1 MVDSPI
7 YIELLKNAYKR
18 GYEPPKEQIL
28 LSIQGQTIG
37 ALQSYVVVSGL
48 PKSGKSTFITSMVA
62 SSFNNYDIFGMKLQ
76 TLPERNKILYIDT
89 ESSEYDFYKHMN
101 RIKDVANVN
110 ELPTFFDS
118 FCLRKE
124 NPKTIK
130 LMIEAYLQNNPQC
143 SIIIIDGLL
152 DLVLSAND
160 ELESRLTV
168 NWIKEITTIYN
179 LLLIGIL
186 HTGKNEGKTL
196 GHLGSNTDR
205 WAQSTLS
212 VKKEE
217 SGSFILEP
225 KFLRSSGGFKP
236 IEIQYSLDDNNFIQ
250 VNAMDTEVPKI
261 KHFSNYTELEHN
273 NILNTIFEKQKYYK
287 YENLLTEISK
297 IENRGINFSKSYL
310 KYFKDKNFIS
320 KNTQNEYFDYRNNF

>member
-1 MVDSPI
+1 
-7 YIELLKNAYKR
+7 
-18 GYEPPKEQIL
+18 
-28 LSIQGQTIG
+28 
-37 ALQSYVVVSGL
+37 
-48 PKSGKSTFITSMVA
+48 VA
-62 SSFNNYDIFGMKLQ
+62 SSFNSYDIFGMKLQ
-76 TLPERNKILYIDT
+76 TLPARNKILYIDT
-89 ESSEYDFYKHMN
+89 ESSEYDYYKHMN
-101 RIKDVANVN
+101 RIKDVGNIH

-124 NPKTIK
+124 SPETIK
-130 LMIEAYLQNNPQC
+130 LMIQAYLENTPEC

-152 DLVLSAND
+152 DIVMNYND
-160 ELESRLTV
+160 EIECRKVV
-168 NWIKEITTIYN
+168 NWIKEITTVNN

-225 KFLRSSGGFKP
+225 KFLRSSGGFKA
-236 IEIQYSLDDNNFIQ
+236 IEIQYSADDNKFIQ
-250 VNAMDTEVPKI
+250 VDAMVANEPKI

-273 NILNTIFEKQKYYK
+273 NILNIIFEKQKYYK

-310 KYFKDKNFIS
+310 KFFKDKNFIS

>member
-1 MVDSPI
+1 MTENPI

-18 GYEPPKEQIL
+18 GYDPPKEQIL
-28 LSIQGQTIG
+28 LSIQGQNIG
-37 ALQSYVVVSGL
+37 SIQNYVIISGL
-48 PKSGKSTFITSMVA
+48 PKSGKSTFTTSIVA
-62 SSFNNYDIFGMKLQ
+62 SSFNSYDIFGMKLQ
-76 TLPERNKILYIDT
+76 TLPARNKILYIDT
-89 ESSEYDFYKHMN
+89 ESSEYDYYKHMN
-101 RIKDVANVN
+101 RIKDVGNIH

-124 NPKTIK
+124 SPETIK
-130 LMIEAYLQNNPQC
+130 LMIQAYLENTPEC

-152 DLVLSAND
+152 DIVMNYND
-160 ELESRLTV
+160 EIECRKVV
-168 NWIKEITTIYN
+168 NWIKEITTVNN

-225 KFLRSSGGFKP
+225 KFLRSSGGFKA
-236 IEIQYSLDDNNFIQ
+236 IEIQYSLDDNKFIQ
-250 VNAMDTEVPKI
+250 VDAMAANEPKI

-273 NILNTIFEKQKYYK
+273 NILNIIFEKQKYYK

-320 KNTQNEYFDYRNNF
+320 KNTQNEYFDYRKNF

>member
-1 MVDSPI
+1 MTENPI

-18 GYEPPKEQIL
+18 GYDPPKEQIL
-28 LSIQGQTIG
+28 LSIQGQNIG
-37 ALQSYVVVSGL
+37 SIQNYVIISGL
-48 PKSGKSTFITSMVA
+48 PKSGKSTFTTSIVA
-62 SSFNNYDIFGMKLQ
+62 SSFNSYDIFGMKLQ
-76 TLPERNKILYIDT
+76 TLPARNKILYIDT
-89 ESSEYDFYKHMN
+89 ESSEYDYYKHMN
-101 RIKDVANVN
+101 RIKDVGNIH

-124 NPKTIK
+124 NPETIK
-130 LMIEAYLQNNPQC
+130 LMIQAYLENTPQC

-152 DLVLSAND
+152 DIVMNYND
-160 ELESRLTV
+160 EIECRKVV
-168 NWIKEITTIYN
+168 NWIKEITTVNN

-225 KFLRSSGGFKP
+225 KFLRSSGGFKA
-236 IEIQYSLDDNNFIQ
+236 IEIQYSLDDNKFIQ
-250 VNAMDTEVPKI
+250 VDAMAANEPKI
-261 KHFSNYTELEHN
+261 KHFTNYTELEHN
-273 NILNTIFEKQKYYK
+273 NILNIIFEKQKYYK

-310 KYFKDKNFIS
+310 KFFKDKNFIS